1 MMMVLRTQYQENYG
15 TAEDPYWKNKGGQE
29 FKVKNIPTDLT
40 EEELLEVV
48 DSLLPQVQYYNDYQ
62 VQYLLNWSLES
73 DDYLSDFEE
82 SQLEYDGK
90 IMYKEPEIEYGKE
103 TEFCSETC

>member
-15 TAEDPYWKNKGGQE
+15 TAENPFWKNKGGQE
-29 FKVKNIPTDLT
+29 YKVKNIPTDLT

-62 VQYLLNWSLES
+62 VQYLLNWTLED
-73 DDYLSDFEE
+73 DDYLSWFEQ
-82 SQLEYDGK
+82 SQLEYDGE
-90 IMYKEPEIEYGKE
+90 ITYNEPEIDYVENV
-103 TEFCSETC
+103 

>member
-1 MMMVLRTQYQENYG
+1 MMLVLRTQYQENYG

-48 DSLLPQVQYYNDYQ
+48 DNLLPEVQYENEYQ
-62 VQYLLNWSLES
+62 IQYLLDWSIEP
-73 DDYLSDFEE
+73 DDYLSWFER
-82 SQLEYDGK
+82 SQLEYDGE
-90 IMYKEPEIEYGKE
+90 ITYKEPELKYVENV
-103 TEFCSETC
+103 

>member
-15 TAEDPYWKNKGGQE
+15 TVENPFWKNKGGQE

-48 DSLLPQVQYYNDYQ
+48 DSLLPQVQYENEYQ
-62 VQYLLNWSLES
+62 IQYLLNWTLEA
-73 DDYLSDFEE
+73 DDYLSWFEQ
-82 SQLEYDGK
+82 SQLEYDGE
-90 IMYKEPEIEYGKE
+90 ITYNEPEIDYVENV
-103 TEFCSETC
+103 

>member
-1 MMMVLRTQYQENYG
+1 MMVLRTQYQENYG

-29 FKVKNIPTDLT
+29 FKVKNIPTDQT

-48 DSLLPQVQYYNDYQ
+48 DSLLPQVQYYNEYQ

-73 DDYLSDFEE
+73 DDYLSWFEK
-82 SQLEYDGK
+82 SQLEYDGE
-90 IMYKEPEIEYGKE
+90 IQFAEPIINYEEMKEAA
-103 TEFCSETC
+103 

>member
-15 TAEDPYWKNKGGQE
+15 TADDPYWKNKGGQE
-29 FKVKNIPTDLT
+29 FKVKNIPTNLT

-62 VQYLLNWSLES
+62 VQYLLNWTLES

-82 SQLEYDGK
+82 SQLKYDGE
-90 IMYKEPEIEYGKE
+90 ITFREPEIEYGKE
-103 TEFCSETC
+103 TEFCG

>member
-48 DSLLPQVQYYNDYQ
+48 EILLPQVQYYNEYQ

-73 DDYLSDFEE
+73 DDYLSWFEK
-82 SQLEYDGK
+82 SQLEYDGE
-90 IMYKEPEIEYGKE
+90 IQFAEPIINYEEMKEAA
-103 TEFCSETC
+103 